1 MLCPYCRSEIP
12 GGALRCGACTS
23 WIPDRVSAREWR
35 RARQGRMVAGVAQGL
50 ANHYGLP
57 VAAVR
62 LVVILTTIFGFW
74 GLPVYVLLWVLM
86 PLEPELPRAEPV
98 QPHPAVP

>member
-1 MLCPYCRSEIP
+1 
-12 GGALRCGACTS
+12 
-23 WIPDRVSAREWR
+23 
-35 RARQGRMVAGVAQGL
+35 MVAGVCQGL

-62 LVVILTTIFGFW
+62 LVVILTALFGLW
-74 GLPVYVLLWVLM
+74 GLPIYVVLWVLM

-98 QPHPAVP
+98 QPHATVP